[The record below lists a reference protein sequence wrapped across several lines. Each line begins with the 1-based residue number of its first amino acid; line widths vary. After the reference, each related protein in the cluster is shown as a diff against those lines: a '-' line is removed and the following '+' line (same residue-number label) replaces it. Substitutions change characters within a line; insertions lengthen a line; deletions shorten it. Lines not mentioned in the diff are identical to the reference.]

1 MRASRIFHIYGFF
14 FKKKQVIF
22 RIFML
27 YLVKRL
33 NILETREKKENKKK
47 ASH

>member
-1 MRASRIFHIYGFF
+1 MRASRIFIYVFF
-14 FKKKQVIF
+14 LKKQVIF

-33 NILETREKKENKKK
+33 NIWRHGRKKK